1 MKVENT
7 LKLDRLVSRTVT
19 QVTEEDGGTAG
30 VGLSD
35 EGNFQKQEDVC
46 QIGAG

>member
-1 MKVENT
+1 MENT

-19 QVTEEDGGTAG
+19 RVTEEDDGTPG
-30 VGLSD
+30 IGLSD